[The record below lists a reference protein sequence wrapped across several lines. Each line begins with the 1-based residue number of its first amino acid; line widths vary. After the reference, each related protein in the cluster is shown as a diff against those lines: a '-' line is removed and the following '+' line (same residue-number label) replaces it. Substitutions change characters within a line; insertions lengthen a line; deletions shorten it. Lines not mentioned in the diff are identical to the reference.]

1 MAGIFGFFDYS
12 KPGPGVPK
20 DGPPKARI
28 VVFFEIIQ
36 RKFWNL
42 IKVNFMFNLFDIPA
56 VLIGLL
62 ASMVI
67 FPQFMP
73 GLDMTNAGDVMG
85 DLISRFVVL
94 TIFLCIPVITVGP
107 AQAGFTYILRN
118 YSREEHAFIWSD
130 FIENARKNFKQS
142 LIVSGIDFLVTCIIL
157 FALKVYFVINNN
169 SLMLTVATTLMIL
182 LLGIYMSMHLYIY
195 PMMVTFKLTT
205 KQLYKNSLFFGLGK
219 LLPNLGIIILSA
231 LILLFT
237 FGMLVT
243 FNPVLGFILYI
254 IITVSFIGMITNF
267 YAYGKIKKYMM
278 PEEDEDEEIVGESS
292 GEEEFDEHDSTDD
305 TNNTDNTE
313 NADDRQNDTDAGDD
327 NKPDDDIKRYF

>member
-1 MAGIFGFFDYS
+1 MAGLFGFFDYS

-42 IKVNFMFNLFDIPA
+42 IKVNFMFNLFNIPA
-56 VLIGLL
+56 LILGML

-73 GLDMTNAGDVMG
+73 GLDMTDASNVLG
-85 DLISRFVVL
+85 DLVSRFIIL
-94 TIFLCIPVITVGP
+94 TIFMCIPVITVGP

-130 FIENARKNFKQS
+130 FAEHAKNNFKQS
-142 LIVSGIDFLVTCIIL
+142 LIVSGIDFLITFVMLYALRIY
-157 FALKVYFVINNN
+157 FAINNG
-169 SLMLTVATTLMIL
+169 SLLFTFATTMMIL
-182 LLGIYMSMHLYIY
+182 LLCIYLSMHLYIY

-205 KQLYKNSLFFGLGK
+205 KQLYKNALYFGLGK
-219 LLPNLGIIILSA
+219 LLPNLGIVLLSA
-231 LILLFT
+231 LILLASFVIIPEI
-237 FGMLVT
+237 GL
-243 FNPVLGFILYI
+243 ILYV

-278 PEEDEDEEIVGESS
+278 NDEDEEEEIAGESS
-292 GEEEFDEHDSTDD
+292 GEEDFDELDGSDSSDGS
-305 TNNTDNTE
+305 
-313 NADDRQNDTDAGDD
+313 DDRKSDTDKESEKA
-327 NKPDDDIKRYF
+327 DDDIKRYY